1 MSGASPRLD
10 KWLWHAR
17 FFKSR
22 TLASKLCKSGK
33 VRVNGELVKKA
44 HVVVQPGDVLTFPLG
59 PHIRL
64 IKILK
69 LGLRRGPLHC
79 AGDLLFGCVLTVVV
93 DRRGSTLPVV
103 NLVGPTA
110 TRRLNHGRKLGGV
123 LVQSRLR
130 PRLLFKR
137 SYPVLERVPARSRK

>member
-17 FFKSR
+17 FLKSR

-69 LGLRRGPLHC
+69 LGLRRGPAKEALLLYEDLEPPVHQRPIAAVDFVAKREPG
-79 AGDLLFGCVLTVVV
+79 AGRPTKSHRRAIDRLMGLF
-93 DRRGSTLPVV
+93 RG
-103 NLVGPTA
+103 N
-110 TRRLNHGRKLGGV
+110 
-123 LVQSRLR
+123 
-130 PRLLFKR
+130 
-137 SYPVLERVPARSRK
+137 

>member
-1 MSGASPRLD
+1 MSEASLRLD

-33 VRVNGELVKKA
+33 VRVNGEPIKKA

-69 LGLRRGPLHC
+69 LGLRRGPAKEALLLYE
-79 AGDLLFGCVLTVVV
+79 DLEPPVHQRPIAVV
-93 DRRGSTLPVV
+93 DAVAKREPGAGRPTKSHRRAIDRLMGLLP
-103 NLVGPTA
+103 
-110 TRRLNHGRKLGGV
+110 GR
-123 LVQSRLR
+123 
-130 PRLLFKR
+130 
-137 SYPVLERVPARSRK
+137 

>member
-17 FFKSR
+17 FLKSR

-69 LGLRRGPLHC
+69 LSLRRGPAKEAQLLYE
-79 AGDLLFGCVLTVVV
+79 DLEP
-93 DRRGSTLPVV
+93 PVHSR
-103 NLVGPTA
+103 PTA
-110 TRRLNHGRKLGGV
+110 ALDPVAKREPGAGRPTKSHRRAIDRLMGLFRGR
-123 LVQSRLR
+123 
-130 PRLLFKR
+130 
-137 SYPVLERVPARSRK
+137 

>member
-17 FFKSR
+17 FLKSR
-22 TLASKLCKSGK
+22 SLASKLCKSGK

-69 LGLRRGPLHC
+69 LSLRRGPAKEAQLLYE
-79 AGDLLFGCVLTVVV
+79 DLEP
-93 DRRGSTLPVV
+93 PVHSR
-103 NLVGPTA
+103 PTA
-110 TRRLNHGRKLGGV
+110 ALDPVAKRKPGAGRPTKSHRRAIDRLMGLFRGR
-123 LVQSRLR
+123 
-130 PRLLFKR
+130 
-137 SYPVLERVPARSRK
+137 

>member
-17 FFKSR
+17 FLKSR

-69 LGLRRGPLHC
+69 LGLRRGPAKEALLLYE
-79 AGDLLFGCVLTVVV
+79 DLEP
-93 DRRGSTLPVV
+93 PVHQR
-103 NLVGPTA
+103 PTA
-110 TRRLNHGRKLGGV
+110 AVDPVAKREPGAGRPTKSHRRAIDRLMGLFRGR
-123 LVQSRLR
+123 
-130 PRLLFKR
+130 
-137 SYPVLERVPARSRK
+137 

>member
-17 FFKSR
+17 FLKSR

-33 VRVNGELVKKA
+33 VRVNGERVKKA

-69 LGLRRGPLHC
+69 LGLRRGPAKEAQLLYE
-79 AGDLLFGCVLTVVV
+79 DLEPPMY
-93 DRRGSTLPVV
+93 RR
-103 NLVGPTA
+103 PTA
-110 TRRLNHGRKLGGV
+110 AVEPVAKREPGAGRPTKSHRRAIDRLMGLFRGR
-123 LVQSRLR
+123 
-130 PRLLFKR
+130 
-137 SYPVLERVPARSRK
+137 